1 MIPKI
6 INERLRLT
14 RVIVLFGVLFLS
26 SCKNK
31 MDQSSKNILTVNEV
45 IETSLNTIGDKATR
59 EKVKNLVSKA
69 NCVSPNGNYTTEIQ
83 TATNGYSYFKQV
95 FSYKPE
101 SFEAVIE
108 NKTSGYSI
116 GDSLKPLSKESL
128 SVIREHEF
136 QNIVLEVNQRFHDF
150 ELIENE
156 EKDGINNYKLKAKD
170 ELGKTNF
177 IFFDEKT
184 RLLTEIHFP
193 NPSDENEMIKTKFS
207 NWKKTNNL
215 QLPYHVEINQSGKLY
230 TFDYT
235 KLILNSPDFK
245 YKNVKNEN

>member
-128 SVIREHEF
+128 SVIRGHEF

-156 EKDGINNYKLKAKD
+156 EKDGINN
-170 ELGKTNF
+170 
-177 IFFDEKT
+177 
-184 RLLTEIHFP
+184 
-193 NPSDENEMIKTKFS
+193 
-207 NWKKTNNL
+207 
-215 QLPYHVEINQSGKLY
+215 
-230 TFDYT
+230 
-235 KLILNSPDFK
+235 
-245 YKNVKNEN
+245 